1 MRKQKPQ
8 QGLFYKL
15 ARKTSE
21 AVGSPIA
28 SLALAS
34 LKENCRSYHNFYL
47 GDYGAIFRFLRY
59 VAISDQYW
67 DDNYHVSDGFPN
79 SKLSK

>member
-15 ARKTSE
+15 ARNTSE

-28 SLALAS
+28 SILAVTVIIVWAITAVGS
-34 LKENCRSYHNFYL
+34 L
-47 GDYGAIFRFLRY
+47 I
-59 VAISDQYW
+59 
-67 DDNYHVSDGFPN
+67 
-79 SKLSK
+79 